1 MLDRDTAK
9 VRFPWVAFLSQP
21 IGHPT
26 ATFILNPAKFQK
38 LYHVWLLEMC
48 WMRESVELK
57 DFSK

>member
-1 MLDRDTAK
+1 MFDREIQK

-26 ATFILNPAKFQK
+26 VKLILNPAKFKK

-48 WMRESVELK
+48 WMRENIVVSDLQK
-57 DFSK
+57 